1 MVCFGCLDLT
11 NFLSGRTKE
20 AQSTV
25 FEMLE
30 RNLGDKLRLTL
41 SNMELSSNSDPS
53 ISGFSIAKLFYRPIQ
68 GYLFLYY
75 YFMIFLAHLALQC
88 ISYNSGL
95 KILIGMFI
103 LL

>member
-1 MVCFGCLDLT
+1 MTDTAVCLNLI

-68 GYLFLYY
+68 GYVFLDAFYCLETGVRN
-75 YFMIFLAHLALQC
+75 FRKINSFKAL
-88 ISYNSGL
+88 S
-95 KILIGMFI
+95 KP
-103 LL
+103 

>member
-1 MVCFGCLDLT
+1 MVCFGRWDLT

-68 GYLFLYY
+68 GY
-75 YFMIFLAHLALQC
+75 IFFCILWFSWRIEHY

-95 KILIGMFI
+95 EILIGIFI